1 MKQLGMR
8 INKVIWE
15 ILLPGIAIFLA
26 IVFFI
31 LAADS
36 ALEA

>member
-31 LAADS
+31 GCYIIFNQL
-36 ALEA
+36 